1 MRGRGSGFVLL
12 GKGPALDSDCDDDRF
27 VYNGSDR
34 GGGRVFQW
42 YRKAV
47 FQDRLREQG
56 WTKRGCRTG
65 ASVHASVTEQQ
76 CMAALKLTH
85 EHLARFPAS
94 CAMLDSFAGL
104 QCYPQLA
111 DDAKYQANEVSIAE
125 AAGEAVPELAMAREQ
140 MRCWLQCDGCA
151 RWRLVDRR
159 SFSAVDPAA
168 FAKPKRGTE
177 DGRDWA
183 AWFAGAPQRYAACRD
198 GHALRLAA
206 QGRGGD
212 ALDVEQAAVQPAGP
226 VVALH
231 EADSNVAGTVVQSD
245 DECAASEAPKS
256 GCDTSECGSAE
267 EGAGGAA
274 AAELRVALRGLGGRG
289 GGLRSCEAAEL
300 ERLSRREASRDVRA
314 GARVDVG
321 MQDVDVEGA
330 GGDVAGK
337 QAAFRCE
344 MRMTKERPDPESDA
358 V

>member
-12 GKGPALDSDCDDDRF
+12 GKGPALDSDCGDDRF

-34 GGGRVFQW
+34 GRGRVFQW

-94 CAMLDSFAGL
+94 CAMLDSFAGP

-111 DDAKYQANEVSIAE
+111 DDAKYQANDVRIAQ
-125 AAGEAVPELAMAREQ
+125 AAGEAVPELAMARGQ
-140 MRCWLQCDGCA
+140 TRCWLQCDCCA

-159 SFSAVDPAA
+159 SISAVDPAA

-206 QGRGGD
+206 QGQTTPPSPDYPPYHASAWRTQQD
-212 ALDVEQAAVQPAGP
+212 PRLRT
-226 VVALH
+226 
-231 EADSNVAGTVVQSD
+231 NVDQLI
-245 DECAASEAPKS
+245 ASV
-256 GCDTSECGSAE
+256 
-267 EGAGGAA
+267 
-274 AAELRVALRGLGGRG
+274 R
-289 GGLRSCEAAEL
+289 
-300 ERLSRREASRDVRA
+300 SRRTAANTASARA
-314 GARVDVG
+314 PWPAPARLHQQPPQCARRLPGTLRRLPAAGNTGAR
-321 MQDVDVEGA
+321 Q
-330 GGDVAGK
+330 
-337 QAAFRCE
+337 RN
-344 MRMTKERPDPESDA
+344 PDLRKKLGNVPSA
-358 V
+358 RA